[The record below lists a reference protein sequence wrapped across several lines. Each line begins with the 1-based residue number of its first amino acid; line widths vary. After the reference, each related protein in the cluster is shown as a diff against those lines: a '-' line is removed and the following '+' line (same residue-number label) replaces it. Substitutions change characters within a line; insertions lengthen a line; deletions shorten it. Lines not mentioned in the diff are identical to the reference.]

1 MSLSDIILKIFK
13 EHGSIS
19 SRNVLEIIKQN
30 QQKYRIRKIPTL
42 RTIQRYIRKYV
53 EEGILKPDLPI
64 GREQTYSLTTKEERK
79 KQLQTYLIKRFW
91 KEEEQIE
98 NENLYGDPVRAYNK
112 ALFLIVKLPEPYK
125 RQLIEPLKQVK
136 TELNRINNNRFLTV
150 YRKMLMKHEY
160 LQTKGVP
167 YLIERIAEQLYKM
180 QEEIDQAKET

>member
-1 MSLSDIILKIFK
+1 MSLSDIIIKIFE
-13 EHGSIS
+13 EHGSLS

-53 EEGILKPDLPI
+53 EEGILKPDPPI

-98 NENLYGDPVRAYNK
+98 NENLYGDPIRAYNK
-112 ALFLIVKLPEPYK
+112 ALFLIVKLPDSYK
-125 RQLIEPLKQVK
+125 QQLTEPLKQVK
-136 TELNRINNNRFLTV
+136 TELNKINNELFLTE
-150 YRKMLMKHEY
+150 YRKMLRKREF

-167 YLIERIAEQLYKM
+167 YLIEKIAEQLYKM
-180 QEEIDQAKET
+180 QEEIGHD

>member
-13 EHGSIS
+13 EHGSLS

-42 RTIQRYIRKYV
+42 RTIQRHIRKYV
-53 EEGILKPDLPI
+53 EEGILKPDPPI

-98 NENLYGDPVRAYNK
+98 TENLYGDPVRAYNK
-112 ALFLIVKLPEPYK
+112 AVFLILKLPEPYK
-125 RQLIEPLKQVK
+125 QRLSEPLKQIK
-136 TELNRINNNRFLTV
+136 TKLNRINNNPFIIE
-150 YRKMLMKHEY
+150 YRRMLMKHDY
-160 LQTKGVP
+160 LQTKAVP
-167 YLIERIAEQLYKM
+167 KLIEKINEQLYQM
-180 QEEIDQAKET
+180 QKEIEE